1 MASKYLL
8 ISRYSF
14 KTGAAIPSHFID
26 DATTR
31 NFWSDAQNELMQLRA
46 FEDLSELPDTLA
58 KCEFELSQ
66 ATPGLIGDVRRD
78 LVDLVEQVKSAEDAL
93 PQTPYVQLRHV
104 EVVPERMAEY
114 RKWREETIFDVVRSH
129 DEVESFSAYHSLI
142 SGVPGVMFVSGF
154 SCLPEAYAAVFNSE
168 RYKTIVQ
175 QAGDGYITGGTD
187 GLYTRIYNGLS
198 SLAA

>member
-14 KTGAAIPSHFID
+14 KTGAAIPPHFID

-31 NFWSDAQNELMQLRA
+31 NFWSDEQNELMQLRA
-46 FEDLSELPDTLA
+46 FDGLSELPNTLA
-58 KCEFELSQ
+58 RCEAELSQ
-66 ATPGLIGDVRRD
+66 DISVLAGDVRRE
-78 LVDLVEQVKSAEDAL
+78 LVDLVERVKSAEDAL

-104 EVVPERMAEY
+104 EVVPARMAEY

-154 SCLPEAYAAVFNSE
+154 SCPPDAYAAVFNSE

-175 QAGDGYITGGTD
+175 QAGDDYITGGTN

>member
-8 ISRYSF
+8 ISRYTF
-14 KTGAAIPSHFID
+14 KTGAAIPPHFVD
-26 DATTR
+26 DATIR
-31 NFWSDAQNELMQLRA
+31 NFWSDEQNELMQLRA
-46 FEDLSELPDTLA
+46 FEGLSELSETLA
-58 KCEFELSQ
+58 LCEVELSR
-66 ATPGLIGDVRRD
+66 ATSALAGDVRRE
-78 LVDLVEQVKSAEDAL
+78 LVDLVELVKSAEDAL

-104 EVVPERMAEY
+104 EVVPDRMTDY

-129 DEVESFSAYHSLI
+129 DEVESFAAYHSVI

-154 SCLPEAYAAVFNSE
+154 SCAPEAYAAVFNSD

-187 GLYTRIYNGLS
+187 GLYTRIYNSLS

>member
-8 ISRYSF
+8 ISRYTF
-14 KTGAAIPSHFID
+14 KTGAAIPPRFID

-31 NFWSDAQNELMQLRA
+31 NFWSDEQNELMQLRA
-46 FEDLSELPDTLA
+46 FEGLSELPDTLT
-58 KCEFELSQ
+58 KCGSELSQ
-66 ATPGLIGDVRRD
+66 ATPGLIGDVRRE
-78 LVDLVEQVKSAEDAL
+78 LVELVEQVKRAEDAL

-129 DEVESFSAYHSLI
+129 DEIESFSAYHSLI

-154 SCLPEAYAAVFNSE
+154 SCPSEAYAAVFNSE

-187 GLYTRIYNGLS
+187 GLYTRIYNGLA